1 MLALGLACKCSPRRP
16 LSPQVL
22 ALGKPTVLVLTNG
35 GALAI
40 DVLVSRAE
48 PAPYAIVEAFNP
60 NQIGAAALGETLFG
74 GANRWGKLPVTMYE
88 HAFISKKEMTDFDMS
103 SGVGRTY
110 RYYTG
115 MPLYPFGFGL
125 SYTQFH
131 LTCQAS
137 AARRYGTPAGAA
149 NYSYACTVMNQGSIS
164 GDEVLMLYHS
174 VGDAIRAQLDHPAP
188 RRALIDFQ
196 RLSVVPG
203 ARASHRFEL
212 SEKDLMIVNA
222 NGEKVLY
229 PGEHH
234 LVFAR
239 GAAGVNDD
247 DATFIVQ
254 A

>member
-1 MLALGLACKCSPRRP
+1 MLALGLACECSPRRP

-88 HAFISKKEMTDFDMS
+88 HAFISKKEMTDFDMA

-115 MPLYPFGFGL
+115 KPLYPFGFGL

-137 AARRYGTPAGAA
+137 AARRYGTPTSAA

-203 ARASHRFEL
+203 ARASHLVAVLL
-212 SEKDLMIVNA
+212 S
-222 NGEKVLY
+222 
-229 PGEHH
+229 
-234 LVFAR
+234 
-239 GAAGVNDD
+239 
-247 DATFIVQ
+247 
-254 A
+254 

>member
-1 MLALGLACKCSPRRP
+1 
-16 LSPQVL
+16 
-22 ALGKPTVLVLTNG
+22 
-35 GALAI
+35 
-40 DVLVSRAE
+40 
-48 PAPYAIVEAFNP
+48 
-60 NQIGAAALGETLFG
+60 
-74 GANRWGKLPVTMYE
+74 
-88 HAFISKKEMTDFDMS
+88 
-103 SGVGRTY
+103 
-110 RYYTG
+110 
-115 MPLYPFGFGL
+115 
-125 SYTQFH
+125 
-131 LTCQAS
+131 
-137 AARRYGTPAGAA
+137 
-149 NYSYACTVMNQGSIS
+149 
-164 GDEVLMLYHS
+164 MLYHS

-203 ARASHRFEL
+203 ARASHQFEL